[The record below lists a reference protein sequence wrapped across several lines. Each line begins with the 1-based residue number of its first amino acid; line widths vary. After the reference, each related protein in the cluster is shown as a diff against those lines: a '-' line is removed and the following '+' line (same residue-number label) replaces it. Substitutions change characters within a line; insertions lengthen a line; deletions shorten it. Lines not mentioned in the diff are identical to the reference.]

1 MDAVYSRVKDLRE
14 KVETI
19 LLKKIEW
26 RVLFSVDGKRNVAD
40 IAEKLDRDA
49 TLVEEILQKLS
60 AEKLI
65 SGGAPAPAAKPAKEK
80 APSKKAVKEEVPKA
94 KAEPK
99 PEPKAEPKPEPKIEK
114 APEPKPVPKK
124 EETDI
129 LGSMDS
135 PKVEPKPEPK
145 VEKAAPKP
153 VAPAASASAGG
164 RKILVVDDSIV
175 IQKMVEIALENDNYN
190 LTSAMK
196 GEDAIN
202 KAKEMQPSLILLDM
216 MLPDMTGVEVM
227 KALRESGGYFATV
240 PIVVLSGKDS
250 PQDKDAA
257 ISNGATDFLNKPFH
271 DEDLL
276 AKVHEYLGK

>member
-80 APSKKAVKEEVPKA
+80 APSKKAVKEDAPKA

-99 PEPKAEPKPEPKIEK
+99 PEPKAEPKP
-114 APEPKPVPKK
+114 APKK

-129 LGSMDS
+129 LGSMDT
-135 PKVEPKPEPK
+135 PKVEPKSEPK

-227 KALRESGGYFATV
+227 KALRETGGYFATV